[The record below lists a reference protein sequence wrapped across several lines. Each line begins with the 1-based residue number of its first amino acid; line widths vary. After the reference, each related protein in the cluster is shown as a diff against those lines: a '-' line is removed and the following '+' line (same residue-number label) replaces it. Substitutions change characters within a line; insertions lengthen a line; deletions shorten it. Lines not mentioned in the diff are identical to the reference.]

1 MGERI
6 RVRNSQSTIQ
16 ETLEEWDRTR
26 EDWLRVV
33 EHVEDVPRK
42 VRVTGGGAMLC
53 AVYSL
58 YESVA
63 EYNWCTGARGG

>member
-1 MGERI
+1 M
-6 RVRNSQSTIQ
+6 
-16 ETLEEWDRTR
+16 EEWERTR